1 MNIIEN
7 HIFTLEECKNH
18 MLDSA
23 AKMANDFNIDITDD
37 DVFEVNSFDSCV
49 DDDYQWHMCNVIQF
63 KASEII
69 GDKEKELDKSDSAG
83 LNDDIHKYSDEVYKE
98 LKSIYEPLPMYG
110 CATNYAETSL
120 GEVIEDIDAR
130 PKYEVFK
137 ELCNYHGIAP
147 STVEY
152 LYESIWGKPKDKTV
166 GYFL

>member
-1 MNIIEN
+1 
-7 HIFTLEECKNH
+7 
-18 MLDSA
+18 
-23 AKMANDFNIDITDD
+23 
-37 DVFEVNSFDSCV
+37 
-49 DDDYQWHMCNVIQF
+49 
-63 KASEII
+63 
-69 GDKEKELDKSDSAG
+69 
-83 LNDDIHKYSDEVYKE
+83 
-98 LKSIYEPLPMYG
+98 MYG

-152 LYESIWGKPKDKTV
+152 LYESIWGKPKDKTF